1 MSPPSQSRDTL
12 LVIEDDADIRESL
25 IDLLKDAGHAVF
37 TAGDGTEALRMLD
50 AGAIPRP
57 CLVLLDW
64 LMKPMSGQ
72 QFLESIQD
80 RSDAAD
86 LRVLIVSAA
95 TDLHHCRSP
104 QGRQCRSRSRST
116 SSWSASGL
124 TVAPRGPGP
133 RWPEPSDAL
142 PRAGVVTG
150 RLTHV
155 PAEGCA
161 EGARR
166 TVADPL
172 GHLGN

>member
-25 IDLLKDAGHAVF
+25 IDLLKDADLF

-72 QFLESIQD
+72 QFLESS
-80 RSDAAD
+80 RTVRTAD

-95 TDLHHCRSP
+95 TDLHHIPLPRVGSDQKP
-104 QGRQCRSRSRST
+104 FEIDELLERVGAH
-116 SSWSASGL
+116 WP
-124 TVAPRGPGP
+124 PRGPGP
-133 RWPEPSDAL
+133 RWLSRPTLYPA
-142 PRAGVVTG
+142 RA
-150 RLTHV
+150 
-155 PAEGCA
+155 
-161 EGARR
+161 
-166 TVADPL
+166 
-172 GHLGN
+172 